1 MAKFTTDF
9 TIYGAIFFVF
19 FVSFVNALY
28 AHTKRAAFYLDQV
41 WFRIQMKVEQESCV
55 RTMVAST
62 MIEERIKV
70 LLRKKGNLKG
80 ILECYA
86 YVVNN
91 KKVQKIK

>member
-1 MAKFTTDF
+1 MKKVIRWQNLQLTLQSTERSFSC
-9 TIYGAIFFVF
+9 F

-70 LLRKKGNLKG
+70 LLRKKR
-80 ILECYA
+80 
-86 YVVNN
+86 
-91 KKVQKIK
+91 